1 MDNNRI
7 VTKVS
12 LVSIIVNI
20 ALSVIKLLA
29 GIFAHSAAMISD
41 AVHSAS
47 DVFSTIIV
55 ILGFRIS
62 SKAPDKEHPYGHER
76 FECAAGLILSV
87 ILFVTGLGI
96 AKSSFDTII
105 SGDYL
110 TAKIPGRAALI
121 TAVISILSKEALYRY
136 TIIYA
141 KKIGSPS
148 LKADAWHHRSDALSS
163 VGAFIGI
170 IGTRLGFAL
179 CEPAACLVICLFI
192 VKAAYEIFKESLDK
206 MVDKACDEQLQQQM
220 RETITS
226 QDGVEKLIELKTR
239 MFASKIYIDVIIA
252 ADGNLSLE
260 NAHKIAENVHH
271 SIEKRFPDV
280 KHCMVHVDPTFCKN
294 RQEGK

>member
-12 LVSIIVNI
+12 SVSIAVNI
-20 ALSVIKLLA
+20 VLSIVKLLA

-62 SKAPDKEHPYGHER
+62 SKAADKEHPYGHER
-76 FECAAGLILSV
+76 FECAAGIILSG
-87 ILFVTGLGI
+87 ILFITGLGI
-96 AKSSFDTII
+96 AKSALDSII
-105 SGDYL
+105 SGNYL
-110 TAKIPGRAALI
+110 TSVIPGTAALI
-121 TAVISILSKEALYRY
+121 TAVVSIVSKEALYRY

-141 KKIGSPS
+141 KKISSPS

-170 IGTRLGFAL
+170 VGTRSGFAL

-192 VKAAYEIFKESLDK
+192 VKAAAEIFSESLDK
-206 MVDKACDEQLQQQM
+206 MVDKACDEELQEQM
-220 RETITS
+220 RETILS
-226 QDGVEKLIELKTR
+226 QKGVDKLIELKTR
-239 MFASKIYIDVIIA
+239 MFSSKIYVDVVIS
-252 ADGNLSLE
+252 ADGQLSLT
-260 NAHKIAENVHH
+260 NAHEIAENVHD
-271 SIEKRFPDV
+271 SIEKQFPQV
-280 KHCMVHVDPTFCKN
+280 KHCMVHVDPTFCDN
-294 RQEGK
+294 IEE